1 MCHDQKRQRRSSPP
15 GQSPGAI
22 LNAGLVNQAAPEEC
36 SDAEHASS
44 FPGVLGTV
52 PPEMLFR
59 ILSFLS
65 AEDLASTAQACRYL
79 RNATSSGVLWRRL
92 FLARWDTCCCSRW
105 SHIKSSWAVR
115 PHTWLCT
122 GGVPL
127 GTIWILSRSGSA
139 LPRGKSVTWKETP
152 LSCRKSVAQPQS

>member
-1 MCHDQKRQRRSSPP
+1 MCVQYLDVDVGPDPKRQRRSSPP

-22 LNAGLVNQAAPEEC
+22 LNAGVVNQAAPGE
-36 SDAEHASS
+36 SSNAKQAPS

-65 AEDLASTAQACRYL
+65 AEDLTSTAQACRYL

-92 FLARWDTCCCSRW
+92 FLARWDTCFWMPMVARG
-105 SHIKSSWAVR
+105 SHIKR
-115 PHTWLCT
+115 
-122 GGVPL
+122 
-127 GTIWILSRSGSA
+127 
-139 LPRGKSVTWKETP
+139 
-152 LSCRKSVAQPQS
+152 